1 MADAFGAVVYG
12 GCGSSGATVRRRVRS
27 APRCAPAFEE
37 YYKMDA
43 HETEV
48 ATYGRTR
55 LLPPGT
61 AAGGMNLAR
70 LLEESAGRGDAEYL
84 VAGGRRVG
92 FRENHARVHA
102 LATVLRREYGI
113 GRGDRV
119 AILAA
124 NGIPW
129 ITAFWAVAVLG
140 GVAVAMNSRWAAP
153 EVVHALGL
161 TEPGLVLAD
170 ERRRGLVPRTG
181 DGAVPVCAI
190 ESVDAMVADGAGGVV
205 SSGMGAQSEDPA
217 TILFTSGTT
226 GRAKGVVHPHRSLIA
241 TADHQRLPRVDDP
254 APRRYL
260 LATPLFH
267 VAALHNLTV
276 PRLALGDTAVL
287 WEGRF
292 DIDGVTRL
300 IDAESVTHWSAV
312 PTMASRLLDLL
323 ESRPATADRLRTLR
337 GLSLITAPAAP
348 AMQDR
353 LRALVPVARTGL
365 AATYGLTETACPVT
379 AATDADLAA
388 DPLCV
393 GTPVPRM
400 EVQIRDGRHRSAG
413 VGEIWSRGPHLMSG
427 YWRDREAT
435 GAAFDADGW
444 LRTGDL
450 GEFVD
455 GRLRVHSRRTDLII
469 RGGENV
475 YPAEVEAVVESHPA
489 VAECMVYGAAHPDWG
504 QEVCAVMVPAGRGS
518 GAEGAVP
525 TLTDDLARFVS
536 ERLAAYKVPVRW
548 LVRDAP
554 LPRNASGKVVRGE
567 VLQNL

>member
-1 MADAFGAVVYG
+1 
-12 GCGSSGATVRRRVRS
+12 
-27 APRCAPAFEE
+27 
-37 YYKMDA
+37 
-43 HETEV
+43 
-48 ATYGRTR
+48 
-55 LLPPGT
+55 
-61 AAGGMNLAR
+61 MNLAR

-84 VAGGRRVG
+84 VAGGRRVA
-92 FRENHARVHA
+92 FRENHARAHA

-129 ITAFWAVAVLG
+129 ITAFWAVAALG
-140 GVAVAMNSRWAAP
+140 GVVVAMNSRWAAP
-153 EVVHALGL
+153 EVEHALDL
-161 TEPGLVLAD
+161 TEPALVLAD
-170 ERRRGLVPRTG
+170 ERRHGLVPRTG

-190 ESVDAMVADGAGGVV
+190 ESVDAMVADGAGGAA
-205 SSGMGAQSEDPA
+205 SGGMRAHSDDPA

-241 TADHQRLPRVDDP
+241 TVDHQRGPRVDDP

-276 PRLALGDTAVL
+276 PRLALGDAAVM

-292 DIDGVTRL
+292 DVDGVTRL
-300 IDAESVTHWSAV
+300 IEGESVTNWSAV

-323 ESRPATADRLRTLR
+323 ESRPATARRLQSLR
-337 GLSLITAPAAP
+337 GLSLITAPAST

-353 LRALVPVARTGL
+353 LRALVPAARTGL

-400 EVQIRDGRHRSAG
+400 EVQIRDGAGVVLVEEPRAADTVDEERRTG
-413 VGEIWSRGPHLMSG
+413 VGEIWARGPHLMSG
-427 YWRDREAT
+427 YWRDDEAT

-444 LRTGDL
+444 LRTGDV

-489 VAECMVYGAAHPDWG
+489 VDECMVHGAAHPDWG
-504 QEVCAVMVPAGRGS
+504 QEVCAVVVPAGDDS
-518 GAEGAVP
+518 GADGTRPV
-525 TLTDDLARFVS
+525 LTDDLARYVS
-536 ERLAAYKVPVRW
+536 DRLAAYKVPVRW

-554 LPRNASGKVVRGE
+554 LPRNASGKVVRAA
-567 VLQNL
+567 VLQRGGDPAVDGPHRLE